1 MQMSKTQKIGK
12 LSPSEDAVAKRVLLG
27 KEKIFKFDNAKDAI
41 KSLEESRRKALKTR
55 HQR

>member
-1 MQMSKTQKIGK
+1 MSKTQKIGK

>member
-1 MQMSKTQKIGK
+1 MQKKTIGK
-12 LSPSEDAVAKRVLLG
+12 LSPDEEAVAKRVLSG

-55 HQR
+55 HR